1 MLLSHHPSIPNSP
14 LKSRFNLLCLNTQ
27 LPELSIPYA
36 AAFNNKPTTSFTI
49 NQYPSKNLKPL
60 LLTAQCTPRSLDL
73 PIVTLDDEENNVE
86 TLKNQSPQESQQEDK
101 GKSFWGAVS
110 LIIGTAVG
118 PGMLGLPAATIKSGP
133 LPSTIAILLSWVYV
147 ISSIILVAE
156 LSFAAM
162 EEDGLAEVSFTGL
175 ATKALGSHFG
185 AFVAII
191 YASLSFSLL
200 VACVSGIGSI
210 VCQWFPWM
218 NLVLAHALFPL
229 AVGTV
234 IMFFPFKV
242 IDVTNRLLCFL
253 MLFSITALVAIG
265 LSVARANV
273 IGSFAHASWS
283 LSSILPA
290 IPVTVLTLGFH
301 VITPFICKIA
311 GNSITEARKAVLIGG
326 AVPLIMVLSWNL
338 IVLGLAGTTSVTSPK
353 DPISL
358 LLSVNPSALSAVQGF
373 AFSALATSL
382 IGYAVSFPKQ
392 LLDTLELILGITSL
406 EKQNHYQSQLVS
418 NGDGSGRVGFVIY
431 SDQKDRGN
439 FGKVSFGSNSVAA
452 SEDEQLLRMT
462 ELKSFEMFVM
472 PLVLCAP
479 VLIASFFPS
488 TFSRALDFAGVF
500 ANCFLFGILPPA
512 MAYIQ
517 QSRKKLRLSI
527 LLGGDATLALLFG
540 IAVILGIWH

>member
-1 MLLSHHPSIPNSP
+1 MLLSHHPSIAKYSP
-14 LKSRFNLLCLNTQ
+14 LKSGFNLHYLNTQ
-27 LPELSIPYA
+27 FYSLSIPYTA
-36 AAFNNKPTTSFTI
+36 TSNTL
-49 NQYPSKNLKPL
+49 PSKNLRPL
-60 LLTAQCTPRSLDL
+60 VFTTKCTPRSLAL
-73 PIVTLDDEENNVE
+73 PGVNDEENNVE
-86 TLKNQSPQESQQEDK
+86 TVKNQPPKGSQGEDK
-101 GKSFWGAVS
+101 EKSFWGAVS

-133 LPSTIAILLSWVYV
+133 LPSTISILLSWVYV

-162 EEDGLAEVSFTGL
+162 EEDGVAEVSFTGL

-185 AFVAII
+185 AFVAVI

-218 NLVLAHALFPL
+218 NFVLAHVLFPL
-229 AVGTV
+229 AFGTV
-234 IMFFPFKV
+234 IMFFPFKA
-242 IDVTNRLLCFL
+242 IDITNRLLCFL

-273 IGSFAHASWS
+273 IGSFSHASWT

-311 GNSITEARKAVLIGG
+311 GNSVTEARKAVLIGG

-392 LLDTLELILGITSL
+392 LLDTLELILGKTSL
-406 EKQNHYQSQLVS
+406 ENQNHFHSQLVS
-418 NGDGSGRVGFVIY
+418 DGDGSGRVGFVIY
-431 SDQKDRGN
+431 SHQQDGGN
-439 FGKVSFGSNSVAA
+439 FGKVSFGSSIIAA
-452 SEDEQLLRMT
+452 PEEDEQQLLRT
-462 ELKSFEMFVM
+462 SELKSFEMFVM

-479 VLIASFFPS
+479 VLIASFFRS
-488 TFSRALDFAGVF
+488 TFSRALDFAGVY

-517 QSRKKLRLSI
+517 QSRKKLRSSI
-527 LLGGDATLALLFG
+527 LLGGDVTLALLFG